1 PIPHQEMPAFS
12 SSGVRQVLV
21 ELLQWNRGVRVIENR
36 SPAPERRLQG
46 SKNRQIDRE
55 WRPDEHRRPVG
66 LTPVP
71 ARARRN
77 ACKTLAESSGRLSLW
92 VAQESVR
99 SAKEGPA
106 FSKGKLKCLYQAVRR
121 LVIRGGA

>member
-1 PIPHQEMPAFS
+1 PCPLAWS
-12 SSGVRQVLV
+12 SHNSV
-21 ELLQWNRGVRVIENR
+21 EVQPNVPSRGRRAAPRGFEPR
-36 SPAPERRLQG
+36 LPDPERRLQG
-46 SKNRQIDRE
+46 NENRQIDRE

-66 LTPVP
+66 LTSLP